1 MITFGVVFAEGF
13 VNNRKMRRSKYI
25 FIAITL
31 IFSLSSCRKIEHLPP
46 VPKIEFTSFQ
56 TFDTIDIL
64 GNHAKGGRLKFY
76 FEDGDGNIG
85 LNAPGKNQ
93 SDTTNLF
100 FSLYKKTGGLMLPAA
115 DNDPLKP
122 SSYRVPYMERTG
134 VNTILKGTISVTF
147 LYLFYNPTD
156 TIRYDFYLEDR
167 DKNQSNVA
175 STVEIAVSSNKLYL
189 RQ

>member
-1 MITFGVVFAEGF
+1 VWFLLSDFY
-13 VNNRKMRRSKYI
+13 NNRKMRRSKYLL
-25 FIAITL
+25 ITISL

-46 VPKIEFTSFQ
+46 VPRIEFTSFQ

-85 LNAPGKNQ
+85 LTAPDKYQ
-93 SDTTNLF
+93 TDTTNLF
-100 FSLYKKTGGLMLPAA
+100 FTLYRKTGGVMIKAT
-115 DNDPLKP
+115 DTDPLKP

-147 LYLFYNPTD
+147 LYLFYNTTD

-167 DKNQSNVA
+167 DKNASNTA
-175 STVEIAVSSNKLYL
+175 STAEIAVSSNNLYL